1 MGPYVLTVSL
11 SIVTVPGMT
20 DAALEVD
27 GRRLRREQNREA
39 VLDALVALFT
49 EGFYQPRASEI
60 AERAGISPR
69 SLFRYFD
76 DVDDLNRAAIEHQ
89 LAAARP
95 QLDIGIGPDAPTKA
109 KVGRVVEARVRLFE
123 TIAPAARAARGYAL
137 SHAVVAAHLRDS
149 RAHLRDQVGR
159 LFAAE
164 LDGDRATLL
173 PALDAL
179 CSFETFELL
188 RFDQGLS
195 RPATV
200 SALVSALTALLESSV
215 ASAAT

>member
-1 MGPYVLTVSL
+1 VD
-11 SIVTVPGMT
+11 VTDT
-20 DAALEVD
+20 SQEVD

-39 VLDALVALFT
+39 VLDALAELFS
-49 EGFYQPRASEI
+49 EGVYQPRANEI

-76 DVDDLNRAAIEHQ
+76 DIDDLNRATIERH

-95 QLDIGIGPDAPTKA
+95 QLDIGIGPDASTKA
-109 KVGRVVEARVRLFE
+109 KVECVVEARMRLFE

-137 SHAVVAAHLRDS
+137 RHPLVAAQVRES
-149 RAHLRDQVGR
+149 RFHLRDQVHR
-159 LFAAE
+159 LFAPE
-164 LDGDRATLL
+164 LEGDRAELL

-179 CSFETFELL
+179 CSFETCELL

-195 RPATV
+195 RAETV
-200 SALVSALTALLESSV
+200 SALVKALTALLEP
-215 ASAAT
+215 SAAGA

>member
-1 MGPYVLTVSL
+1 
-11 SIVTVPGMT
+11 MT
-20 DAALEVD
+20 DTSDEVD

-39 VLDALVALFT
+39 VLDALVELFT
-49 EGFYQPRASEI
+49 EGFYQPSANDI

-76 DVDDLNRAAIEHQ
+76 DIDDLNRATIERH

-95 QLDIGIGPDAPTKA
+95 QLDIGIGPDAPTRT
-109 KVGRVVEARVRLFE
+109 KVERVVEARMRLFE
-123 TIAPAARAARGYAL
+123 MIAPAARAARGYAL
-137 SHAVVAAHLRDS
+137 RHPVVAAHLREN
-149 RAHLRDQVGR
+149 RAYLRDQVHH

-164 LDGDRATLL
+164 LEGDRAALL

-179 CSFETFELL
+179 CSFETSELL

-195 RPATV
+195 RPKTT
-200 SALVSALTALLESSV
+200 SALVRALTALLEP
-215 ASAAT
+215 APARQ

>member
-1 MGPYVLTVSL
+1 
-11 SIVTVPGMT
+11 VTDT
-20 DAALEVD
+20 SQEVD

-39 VLDALVALFT
+39 VLDALAELFS
-49 EGFYQPRASEI
+49 EGVYQPRANEI

-76 DVDDLNRAAIEHQ
+76 DIDDLNRATIERH

-95 QLDIGIGPDAPTKA
+95 QLDIGIGPDASTKA
-109 KVGRVVEARVRLFE
+109 KVECVVEARMRLFE

-137 SHAVVAAHLRDS
+137 RHPVVAAQVRDS
-149 RAHLRDQVGR
+149 RFQLRDQVHR
-159 LFAAE
+159 LFAPE
-164 LDGDRATLL
+164 LEGDRAELL

-179 CSFETFELL
+179 CSFETCELV

-195 RPATV
+195 RAEAV
-200 SALVSALTALLESSV
+200 SALVKALTALLEPS
-215 ASAAT
+215 ASGA

>member
-1 MGPYVLTVSL
+1 VDVTGPTQA
-11 SIVTVPGMT
+11 I
-20 DAALEVD
+20 D

-39 VLDALVALFT
+39 VHDALAELFS
-49 EGFYQPRASEI
+49 EGFYQPSANEI

-76 DVDDLNRAAIEHQ
+76 DIDDLNRATIERH

-95 QLDIGIGPDAPTKA
+95 QVDIDIEPDASTRA
-109 KVGRVVEARVRLFE
+109 KVECVVEARVRLFE

-137 SHAVVAAHLRDS
+137 RHPVVAAQVRES
-149 RAHLRDQVGR
+149 RLHLRDQVHR
-159 LFAAE
+159 LFAPE
-164 LDGDRATLL
+164 LEGDRATLL

-179 CSFETFELL
+179 CSFETCELL

-195 RPATV
+195 RPKTV
-200 SALVSALTALLESSV
+200 SALVRAVTALLEPSP
-215 ASAAT
+215 ACA